1 MSVSSNT
8 RAQKKENKDGVLA
21 QPDDGEEGK
30 DPPTVEEGLQEQP
43 DGVVNPYPVDEDAQD
58 DKDGRD
64 FGEFGRGLKLK
75 FPEFWGDQPETWFQQ
90 VEAVF
95 WRYGVRTEERRYYL
109 VVCHLPQ

>member
-8 RAQKKENKDGVLA
+8 RSQRKETKDDVLT
-21 QPDDGEEGK
+21 QPDEVEGQG
-30 DPPTVEEGLQEQP
+30 PPAVEDGLQEQP
-43 DGVVNPYPVDEDAQD
+43 DGVVNHYPVDEDAQD

-75 FPEFWGDQPETWFQQ
+75 LPEFWGDQPETWFQQ

-95 WRYGVRTEERRYYL
+95 WRRVSSGGTG
-109 VVCHLPQ
+109 